1 MQKDF
6 LFFDL
11 DGTLVDSSGD
21 IAWVS
26 NRVLSALGK
35 EAQSVESV
43 RAKIGSGVRVLLE
56 RLLPEAGAEEIER
69 ARRLFMTEYSAHTVV
84 ETELYAGVAETL
96 AHFSALGKSM
106 AVVTNKP
113 EVLAHPILAQL
124 CIAGNFSLVVG
135 GDTYEHRKPHPEPL
149 LRAIESLGGTVE
161 QSVFI
166 GDSQIDAETG
176 RAVGTY
182 NVGVG
187 YGFGGT
193 FEEVEASGFDTV
205 IESFSELKSL
215 IE

>member
-6 LFFDL
+6 LVFDL

-26 NRVLSALGK
+26 NRVLSTLGK

-43 RAKIGSGVRVLLE
+43 RSKIGSGVRVLLE
-56 RLLPEAGAEEIER
+56 RLLPGADTEEIEE
-69 ARRLFMTEYSAHTVV
+69 ARILFMSEYSGHTVV

-96 AHFSALGKSM
+96 AHFSALGKGM
-106 AVVTNKP
+106 AIVTNKP
-113 EVLAHPILAQL
+113 EVLAHPILAKL
-124 CIAGNFSLVVG
+124 GIADNFSLVVG

-149 LRAIESLGGTVE
+149 ARAIESLGADIGRTVY
-161 QSVFI
+161 I

-182 NVGVG
+182 TVGVG

-193 FEEVEASGFDTV
+193 VEEVEASGFDTV
-205 IESFSELKSL
+205 IESFVELKSL
-215 IE
+215 IK